1 MLAGS
6 KCDESRLFL
15 NGEMIV
21 NLEEY
26 QRKVLNR
33 EIKEKM
39 VFQG

>member
-1 MLAGS
+1 ME
-6 KCDESRLFL
+6 KDEIIVPFL

-26 QRKVLNR
+26 QRKVMNH